1 MEHRRRLT
9 MNWDDDDDNFLEPE
23 DLGSSGSDD
32 EGRAS
37 FSSAVSSA
45 TSFPSAQQA
54 DYELWTGEP
63 GDVKERRRRLLQCM
77 GLLSNKGL
85 PEIDGSAQKVAAEE
99 PEAAERRPRRGINVL
114 IRSSSAGDMAAAG
127 CLSTKRKE
135 ELIGST
141 PKQHLTRTL
150 SNTSSPPPVGQRG
163 PAGVG
168 NDPIIRSAGE
178 EEFGGFCYLPP
189 PGMMR
194 RRASSSSCYYEDG
207 GRKLERH
214 INSSSSY
221 LRRSVRY
228 SKRRG
233 VAILRNIKGVV
244 AHSKSGGE
252 PKPKLMNQNSSSSAS
267 SQWIKVR
274 QHGKAYKEFTGLHLC
289 QQIHAHQG
297 SIWSIKFSSDAHHLA
312 SAGQDTVIHIWEVQE
327 CDVGEDDLTI
337 MTSSTPLH
345 PSSASP
351 VHPMANCSPE
361 NALAYGDDE
370 GPRII
375 SGRSKKKKKKKD
387 SKSIPDYVMVP
398 ETVFA
403 LSEKPLCT
411 LAGHEDAVL
420 DLSWSKSQMR
430 LLSSSMDKTVRL
442 WDVETRSCLKKFVHN
457 DYDDDYFIS
466 GCLDSKLRI
475 WNITE
480 RRVVDWTHHKDQML
494 TATAY
499 TPDGNGAMIGSHRGS
514 CRYYNTTDCKLEQ
527 KDQFDTQSRKKS
539 QIRKVTGFQYSP
551 RNTSEVLISTADS
564 SIRIH
569 DGSTFTHKFKGFHN
583 TSSSNSNISS
593 ASYSPDG
600 RYVISPSEDS
610 QVYIWKREDGY
621 SCGGRRRAVTI
632 RAHEKFPCK
641 DVSVVVPW
649 PGSLNNND
657 PPVVQLQR
665 HSKSSRSSRFLP
677 PNESPSTSI
686 WAAFIG
692 SPLRDYEEERGGR
705 RRHLPPLPKRKD
717 DEFSSLDHLHPLSA
731 AASVRDSPSS
741 ARFGGDTIRATAWG
755 LVIVTASLGGDIRV
769 YQNFG
774 LPVKSSTHRHTRLF
788 TDLT

>member
-9 MNWDDDDDNFLEPE
+9 MNWDGDDDDDDNFLEPE

-77 GLLSNKGL
+77 GLLSNKSL
-85 PEIDGSAQKVAAEE
+85 PEIDESAQK
-99 PEAAERRPRRGINVL
+99 ERGVNINVL

-135 ELIGST
+135 EFIGST

-163 PAGVG
+163 PAGVV
-168 NDPIIRSAGE
+168 NDPIIRSAAE

-194 RRASSSSCYYEDG
+194 RRASSSSCYYDDG

-214 INSSSSY
+214 INSPLSSSSSSY

-244 AHSKSGGE
+244 AHSKSIAGGGE
-252 PKPKLMNQNSSSSAS
+252 PKPKLMNQNSSSSSAS

-327 CDVGEDDLTI
+327 CDVAAAAGGPPSDGDEDDLT
-337 MTSSTPLH
+337 MMMSSTPLH
-345 PSSASP
+345 LSSASP
-351 VHPMANCSPE
+351 VHPMANCSSE

-375 SGRSKKKKKKKD
+375 SGKSKKKKKD

-411 LAGHEDAVL
+411 LTGHEDAVL

-457 DYDDDYFIS
+457 DYV
-466 GCLDSKLRI
+466 
-475 WNITE
+475 N
-480 RRVVDWTHHKDQML
+480 
-494 TATAY
+494 
-499 TPDGNGAMIGSHRGS
+499 
-514 CRYYNTTDCKLEQ
+514 
-527 KDQFDTQSRKKS
+527 
-539 QIRKVTGFQYSP
+539 
-551 RNTSEVLISTADS
+551 
-564 SIRIH
+564 
-569 DGSTFTHKFKGFHN
+569 
-583 TSSSNSNISS
+583 
-593 ASYSPDG
+593 
-600 RYVISPSEDS
+600 
-610 QVYIWKREDGY
+610 
-621 SCGGRRRAVTI
+621 
-632 RAHEKFPCK
+632 
-641 DVSVVVPW
+641 
-649 PGSLNNND
+649 
-657 PPVVQLQR
+657 
-665 HSKSSRSSRFLP
+665 
-677 PNESPSTSI
+677 
-686 WAAFIG
+686 
-692 SPLRDYEEERGGR
+692 
-705 RRHLPPLPKRKD
+705 
-717 DEFSSLDHLHPLSA
+717 
-731 AASVRDSPSS
+731 
-741 ARFGGDTIRATAWG
+741 
-755 LVIVTASLGGDIRV
+755 
-769 YQNFG
+769 
-774 LPVKSSTHRHTRLF
+774 
-788 TDLT
+788 